1 MRRLYFT
8 PSGRLRRSSFW
19 AASFALG
26 AAFAVGYALL
36 AAAAGR
42 GSTLLL
48 YPPFFWAAFALAAKR
63 LHDRN
68 RSAAW
73 LLVVTV
79 PILGPAWLAFQ
90 MALRRGT
97 RGDNA
102 FGPDPRRPR
111 SDYLAVA

>member
-8 PSGRLRRSSFW
+8 SRGRLRRSSFW
-19 AASFALG
+19 LAAFALG
-26 AAFAVGYALL
+26 ASFVAGYAVLGL
-36 AAAAGR
+36 TLGR
-42 GSTLLL
+42 GGTLLL
-48 YPPFFWAAFALAAKR
+48 YPPFFCAAFSLAAKR

-73 LLVVTV
+73 LLLVIV
-79 PILGPAWLAFQ
+79 PILGPLWLAFQ
-90 MALRRGT
+90 MGLRRGT

-111 SDYLAVA
+111 SGYLAVA